1 MTILSCDCALG
12 IGQAQLTGQLS
23 ERVLQTGNRVGPS
36 GTRGAEELLRGLAM
50 VLDPLDGGQAV
61 MDFPWRWHDG
71 YLRSP
76 GSAFGLERASSN
88 RPGTHFCEVGTS
100 LSADWRQP
108 RLPNS
113 AYRSRRP
120 PPGHYARG
128 GAGDA
133 SFVSASPP
141 QSADGCQASRGVRVK
156 RVCFSPQADFV
167 AGAVV
172 AGVGVET
179 LRCVRARRELI
190 VGALPLLFGI
200 HQLVEG
206 FVWLG
211 LRGEVSRGLGDAA
224 KEAYILY
231 AHAVLPAIVPLGF
244 MLLEPDRRRSR
255 VMMAMACVGV
265 LLGAYLL
272 WQVTAYPVGA
282 HEQARCIDYTT
293 HTPNDVPIG
302 LLYIA
307 VTCGPALISS
317 RRYLRWFGLVSLVG
331 AIVTA
336 VVRVDELT
344 SLWCVYVA
352 IVSVLI
358 LEHFRRQRA
367 SEVYAVSD
375 PAWSS

>member
-1 MTILSCDCALG
+1 
-12 IGQAQLTGQLS
+12 
-23 ERVLQTGNRVGPS
+23 
-36 GTRGAEELLRGLAM
+36 
-50 VLDPLDGGQAV
+50 
-61 MDFPWRWHDG
+61 
-71 YLRSP
+71 
-76 GSAFGLERASSN
+76 
-88 RPGTHFCEVGTS
+88 
-100 LSADWRQP
+100 
-108 RLPNS
+108 
-113 AYRSRRP
+113 
-120 PPGHYARG
+120 
-128 GAGDA
+128 
-133 SFVSASPP
+133 
-141 QSADGCQASRGVRVK
+141 
-156 RVCFSPQADFV
+156 VCFSPQADFF

-179 LRCVRARRELI
+179 LRRVRARRELM

-200 HQLVEG
+200 HQLLEG

-211 LRGEVSRGLGDAA
+211 LRGSVSPGPGNAA
-224 KEAYILY
+224 KDAYIFY
-231 AHAVLPAIVPLGF
+231 AHVLPAIVPFGF
-244 MLLEPDRRRSR
+244 MLLEPDRSRSR

-265 LLGAYLL
+265 LLAAYLL

-293 HTPNDVPIG
+293 HTPNDALIG

-331 AIVTA
+331 VIVTA

-352 IVSVLI
+352 SVSVLI
-358 LEHFRRQRA
+358 LENFRRERA
-367 SEVYAVSD
+367 SEVHAISG